1 MHRINYGERLFSP
14 TNDFLII
21 FSAVSHAA
29 SLMVDGKTH
38 NSANPSARI
47 NTTQFDYAFVLPLR
61 GPLEHALKGTTP
73 EYIEI
78 GMTPNTDE
86 ILEHAKIRTTGLNAA
101 DTYGDGMNWQP
112 TLNFCRVVRN
122 AAAHGS
128 INFRNLRAPSVVWRG
143 LSFGPAD
150 NGRQIIGGELRVG
163 DIIGPMFEA
172 NEELDRMGAPIL

>member
-1 MHRINYGERLFSP
+1 
-14 TNDFLII
+14 
-21 FSAVSHAA
+21 
-29 SLMVDGKTH
+29 
-38 NSANPSARI
+38 
-47 NTTQFDYAFVLPLR
+47 
-61 GPLEHALKGTTP
+61 
-73 EYIEI
+73 
-78 GMTPNTDE
+78 
-86 ILEHAKIRTTGLNAA
+86 
-101 DTYGDGMNWQP
+101 MNWHP

-128 INFRNLRAPSVVWRG
+128 INFRNPRAPSVVWRG